1 MSFNIWNDVIK
12 VNVTWLSV
20 SRVKGIGAVSREMA
34 NIFFTVMDL

>member
-1 MSFNIWNDVIK
+1 MSFDMWNGAIK

-34 NIFFTVMDL
+34 NFFFTVMDL